1 MTEDGRK
8 EKKSEETRKRSRKGE
23 RWKHEVEEIGKG
35 REIKGEKNKKS
46 LSERKESWEGAI
58 FQNSIVIFHTQI
70 STITGKFIALLQVW
84 KVCGDAVRSQ
94 VQCWV
99 EAH

>member
-46 LSERKESWEGAI
+46 
-58 FQNSIVIFHTQI
+58 V
-70 STITGKFIALLQVW
+70 
-84 KVCGDAVRSQ
+84 
-94 VQCWV
+94 
-99 EAH
+99 